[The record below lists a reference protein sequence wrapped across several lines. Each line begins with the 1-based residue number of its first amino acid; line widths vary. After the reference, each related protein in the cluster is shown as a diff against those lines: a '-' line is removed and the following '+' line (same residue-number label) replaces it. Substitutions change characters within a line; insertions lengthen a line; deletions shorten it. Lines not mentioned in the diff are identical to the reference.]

1 MDNIKLKIDEMEI
14 NQQKHVEFLDIVVD
28 EKLNWEAH
36 IAHCKRKVTSALF
49 PLRASLACLNEEAS
63 KILIL

>member
-1 MDNIKLKIDEMEI
+1 MEI